1 MLQVKVDRRMY
12 VLLKRQYYAQNVMVI
27 LKTQVINVDNRTD
40 SNKFV

>member
-1 MLQVKVDRRMY
+1 MLQVKVDRWMY

-27 LKTQVINVDNRTD
+27 LKTQVINVDNMTD